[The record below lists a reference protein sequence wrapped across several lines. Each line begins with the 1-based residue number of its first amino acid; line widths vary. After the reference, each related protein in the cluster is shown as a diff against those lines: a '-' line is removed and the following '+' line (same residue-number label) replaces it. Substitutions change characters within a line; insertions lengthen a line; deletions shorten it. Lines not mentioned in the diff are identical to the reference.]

1 MFVTPCTLAK
11 LMTSKPWAAS
21 SLKYALQSGAGFTD
35 AAGSNVCSSK
45 LKQEQEPPGTKSPV
59 EILTLK
65 PTVYGV
71 GIDLKELA
79 RRVPLL
85 ACASARRATMS
96 LLVLVIAPPRV
107 PALAA
112 GEGVGM
118 RYLEFFAANIRTR
131 THAGPMPAPPMNSW
145 PGARASAFRRSVPCN
160 RSTSPP
166 GSRLG
171 RARLAAPSN
180 QRLAAIRHLLIG
192 LVTGQVVPVNP
203 AASVRGP
210 RHVVTSGQTPLLNPS
225 EARALLD
232 STSSSGCATAR

>member
-1 MFVTPCTLAK
+1 MLCNRAPASRTRLGATCARQSRNK
-11 LMTSKPWAAS
+11 SK
-21 SLKYALQSGAGFTD
+21 
-35 AAGSNVCSSK
+35 
-45 LKQEQEPPGTKSPV
+45 EPPGTKSPV

-112 GEGVGM
+112 CEGVGM

-160 RSTSPP
+160 R
-166 GSRLG
+166 
-171 RARLAAPSN
+171 AR
-180 QRLAAIRHLLIG
+180 RHLDRG
-192 LVTGQVVPVNP
+192 WDARDSRRRGQING
-203 AASVRGP
+203 SP
-210 RHVVTSGQTPLLNPS
+210 RSGI
-225 EARALLD
+225 
-232 STSSSGCATAR
+232 C